1 MGGNKFIWEVSVFLG
16 DKGVKSNPNILFK
29 VDTSTHVPS
38 FQNPKG
44 KQKNHV
50 KKKSKLRP
58 KARGPQGAR
67 RKAVRIV
74 YEIGV
79 EGYER
84 SMDQEGW
91 SGANYA

>member
-1 MGGNKFIWEVSVFLG
+1 VQWRKH
-16 DKGVKSNPNILFK
+16 
-29 VDTSTHVPS
+29 STES
-38 FQNPKG
+38 
-44 KQKNHV
+44 
-50 KKKSKLRP
+50 
-58 KARGPQGAR
+58 
-67 RKAVRIV
+67 RIV